1 MGQEISLFP
10 RYSQKEN
17 RTTNYCLLTLKLIY
31 EDSPAQFSAVLESI
45 LGDKAPS
52 VGVQFEQQKS
62 LSNSTIDGIITQ
74 DPFTILIET
83 KNYDWFSTD
92 QIIRHLEGLKKDT
105 DGLKIVIAL
114 SNFEKENEFEEVN
127 AAIKKDYGNNIVFK
141 ALSFEDFLTA
151 ILDIKPNVS
160 RPVQNTIDELEAYLD
175 HASLLPRW
183 KYRLDIVNSARSQDT
198 IQEKGAYICPA
209 KGGQYSHKRC
219 KYFGMYA
226 NKKVSLIAEIKAV
239 VGIDPTKPNE
249 AEIQWNN
256 SSEKDDELRKEAK
269 EKVLDIDW
277 GPARVFL
284 LGETHETNFKKD
296 SKGGMMGSK
305 KYMDISHL
313 DASDAEDLANKLNNK
328 TWSEVESGR

>member
-1 MGQEISLFP
+1 
-10 RYSQKEN
+10 
-17 RTTNYCLLTLKLIY
+17 
-31 EDSPAQFSAVLESI
+31 
-45 LGDKAPS
+45 
-52 VGVQFEQQKS
+52 
-62 LSNSTIDGIITQ
+62 
-74 DPFTILIET
+74 
-83 KNYDWFSTD
+83 
-92 QIIRHLEGLKKDT
+92 
-105 DGLKIVIAL
+105 
-114 SNFEKENEFEEVN
+114 
-127 AAIKKDYGNNIVFK
+127 
-141 ALSFEDFLTA
+141 
-151 ILDIKPNVS
+151 
-160 RPVQNTIDELEAYLD
+160 
-175 HASLLPRW
+175 
-183 KYRLDIVNSARSQDT
+183 
-198 IQEKGAYICPA
+198 
-209 KGGQYSHKRC
+209 
-219 KYFGMYA
+219 MYA

>member
-31 EDSPAQFSAVLESI
+31 EDSPAQFSIVLESI

-52 VGVQFEQQKS
+52 VGVQFDQQVTLPRS
-62 LSNSTIDGIITQ
+62 VIDGRIKQ
-74 DPFTILIET
+74 EPFSILIET

-92 QIIRHLEGLKKDT
+92 QIKRHLKGLEKDT
-105 DGLKIVIAL
+105 NGQQIVIAL
-114 SNFEKENEFEEVN
+114 SNFEKENAFDGVN
-127 AAIKKDYGNNIVFK
+127 TAIAEDYNGRIVFK
-141 ALSFEDFLTA
+141 ALSFEDFLSA
-151 ILDIKPNVS
+151 ILDIKSNVS

-198 IQEKGAYICPA
+198 IKEKGAYICPA

-226 NKKVSLIAEIKAV
+226 NKKVSLIAEIQAV
-239 VGIDPTKPNE
+239 VDIDPTKPDE

-256 SSEKDDELRKEAK
+256 LANADGERLKEQAK
-269 EKVLDIDW
+269 EKVHDIDW

-284 LGETHETNFKKD
+284 LGEAHETNFIKD

-328 TWSEVESGR
+328 TWSEVE

>member
-1 MGQEISLFP
+1 MGQEISIFP

-52 VGVQFEQQKS
+52 VGVQFEQQATLPRS
-62 LSNSTIDGIITQ
+62 VIDGRIRQ
-74 DPFTILIET
+74 ESFSILIET

-92 QIIRHLEGLKKDT
+92 QIKRHLEGLEKDT
-105 DGLKIVIAL
+105 NGQQIIIAL
-114 SNFEKENEFEEVN
+114 SNFEKENAFDEVN
-127 AAIKKDYGNNIVFK
+127 TAIGEDYNGKIVFK
-141 ALSFEDFLTA
+141 ALSFEDFLDA
-151 ILDIKPNVS
+151 VLSVKPNVS
-160 RPVQNTIDELEAYLD
+160 TPIQNTIDELGSYFDRE
-175 HASLLPRW
+175 SLLPTW
-183 KYRLDIVNSARSQDT
+183 KQRLDIVNSARSKDT
-198 IQEKGAYICPA
+198 IQEKGAYVCPA

-226 NKKVSLIAEIKAV
+226 NKKVSLIAEIRAV
-239 VGIDPTKPNE
+239 LDIDLNNLDD
-249 AEIQWNN
+249 IRILWNN

-284 LGETHETNFKKD
+284 LGEAHETNFIKD

-313 DASDAEDLANKLNNK
+313 NASDAEDLAKKLNNK
-328 TWSEVESGR
+328 TWSEIESER